1 MTNTSSNTFVL
12 DGGVWWQRDRIP
24 SGFIY
29 RWAWMRL
36 MGVDDDEIDR
46 HIAEDPPVNDDEEFE
61 HLKAMH
67 AVYLMQNRD
76 GGG

>member
-1 MTNTSSNTFVL
+1 
-12 DGGVWWQRDRIP
+12 
-24 SGFIY
+24 
-29 RWAWMRL
+29 